1 MSTKAGASTVNATEA
16 KKFEKLSKDWWQPY
30 GPMHPLHQL
39 NPTRC
44 EFIRD
49 ALCDHYN
56 REANSLQPLTGLK
69 LLDVGCGGGL
79 LSESLARMGAEV
91 HGIDVNDQL
100 IAVARSHASLD
111 PILAQRLQ
119 YEMVPLEHIAQVS
132 PGKYDVVIASEVI
145 EHVEAIDTFCKSL
158 VNVTTANGG
167 IIISTLARTLGAY
180 LGGIVAAERIL
191 GWVPRGTH
199 SWEKFINP
207 EELELVMK
215 EAGLAAS
222 ESVGLDQIAGMTYNV
237 SNGTWQLSRDLG
249 INYISY
255 FRKRSNN

>member
-1 MSTKAGASTVNATEA
+1 MR
-16 KKFEKLSKDWWQPY
+16 
-30 GPMHPLHQL
+30 PLHQL

-49 ALCDHYN
+49 ALCDHFGSSVGVDGRVGAY
-56 REANSLQPLTGLK
+56 PLKGLK

-79 LSESLARMGAEV
+79 LSEALARMGAEV

-100 IAVARSHASLD
+100 IEVARSHGNLD
-111 PILAQRLQ
+111 PQLAQRLT
-119 YEMVPLEHIAQVS
+119 YEMVPLEKVAQDT

-145 EHVEAIDTFCKSL
+145 EHVESIDTFCKSL
-158 VNVTTANGG
+158 VNATKSGGG
-167 IIISTLARTLGAY
+167 IVISTLARTLGAY

-191 GWVPRGTH
+191 GWVPTGTH

-207 EELELVMK
+207 EELVLVMK
-215 EAGLAAS
+215 EAGRG
-222 ESVGLDQIAGMTYNV
+222 ETVELDQIAGVSYNL
-237 SNGTWQLSRDLG
+237 SNGAWQLSRDLG

-255 FRKRSNN
+255 FRKG

>member
-1 MSTKAGASTVNATEA
+1 
-16 KKFEKLSKDWWQPY
+16 
-30 GPMHPLHQL
+30 MHPLHQL

-49 ALCDHYN
+49 ALCDHFGSGT
-56 REANSLQPLTGLK
+56 RGARVDAHPLKGLK

-79 LSESLARMGAEV
+79 LSEALARMGAEV

-100 IAVARSHASLD
+100 IEVARSHANLD
-111 PILAQRLQ
+111 PLLAQRLT
-119 YEMVPLEHIAQVS
+119 YEMVPLEKVAHDT

-145 EHVEAIDTFCKSL
+145 EHVESIDTFCKSL
-158 VNVTTANGG
+158 VNATKSSGG
-167 IIISTLARTLGAY
+167 IVISTLARTLGAY

-191 GWVPRGTH
+191 GWVPTGTH

-207 EELELVMK
+207 EELVLVMK
-215 EAGLAAS
+215 EAGMAVS
-222 ESVGLDQIAGMTYNV
+222 EAVELDQIAGVSYNL
-237 SNGTWQLSRDLG
+237 SNGAWQLSRDLG

-255 FRKRSNN
+255 FRKG